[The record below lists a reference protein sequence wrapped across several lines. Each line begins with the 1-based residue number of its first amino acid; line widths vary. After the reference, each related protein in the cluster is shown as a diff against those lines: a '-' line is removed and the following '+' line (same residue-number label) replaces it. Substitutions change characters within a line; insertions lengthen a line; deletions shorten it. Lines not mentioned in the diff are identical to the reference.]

1 MVNKITA
8 ENKHETVDYG
18 KRPLNN
24 SFWKLKQNSDFTQS
38 EHREKIS
45 SLLNSIQ
52 SGFVCICSEE
62 LSDKKLIET
71 IFDKAKANIKI
82 YILVNE
88 YSTELN
94 PINGLTLIRF
104 SGLNNIGSFILSNP
118 NSNDQQG
125 LFFGGRLTEGSL
137 QLNHLSGKLNE
148 EEIKELFRHFCYHFW
163 TNAKMEILE
172 KGRQQKIEQKPMDIF
187 YDRDKFSGKDYVY
200 GTLFDF
206 VEKDIRENLSGK
218 RIVYFSQEK
227 QLPTE
232 IKAETEQN
240 LGDNKMKEFFPRD
253 VFENKKPEFTDDGV
267 SVRIN
272 FSWQNIPFFRP
283 DNAKEHNIYG
293 DWNKEKEQ
301 IEKFIS
307 HRLEDIESLKSKENS
322 LSSKIMRF
330 FLGKKNV
337 LEENR
342 KKIQRLRETD
352 FPNISKNKLED
363 ILKEINDI
371 SSEIKT
377 TDVEL
382 DKENRKAKID
392 EEIEQRNKDL
402 DTKREELTA
411 KGEEIAKKEEER
423 KETVQEF
430 CNKCHEENLT
440 EDKFPELLRKWEK
453 ESEKTKSELKKLKEP
468 AEDAAEEDKQKFSD
482 NKNLL
487 TQKEEETE
495 NKIKELKELIKTLK
509 EKKQFISKA
518 NDEKDKIDKEISHL
532 NLSIKLKETEKKN
545 IDQERS
551 SKSGSALDAFN
562 KSEKNKQNNNSK
574 AAQLEIKNLQQLPQT
589 GTLYT
594 FQNQNYLAIENWEDY
609 ENGKKEAERF
619 KAKLCAEK

>member
-1 MVNKITA
+1 MANKISA
-8 ENKHETVDYG
+8 VNKHETRNYG
-18 KRPLNN
+18 ECSLNN
-24 SFWKLKQNSDFTQS
+24 FWKLRQNSDFTQAN
-38 EHREKIS
+38 HRDKIV
-45 SLLNSIQ
+45 SLLENINN
-52 SGFVCICSEE
+52 GFVCICSEE
-62 LSDKKLIET
+62 LSDKKLIELL
-71 IFDKAKANIKI
+71 FSKAQNLKI

-88 YSTELN
+88 YSKELDL
-94 PINGLTLIRF
+94 ISGLTLIRF

-118 NSNDQQG
+118 NSNDPHG

-137 QLNHLSGKLNE
+137 QLNHLSGKLNK

-267 SVRIN
+267 SVKIN
-272 FSWQNIPFFRP
+272 FSWQNVPFFLP
-283 DNAKEHNIYG
+283 DNAKVHNIYG
-293 DWNKEKEQ
+293 DWNKEKEK
-301 IEKFIS
+301 IEKFLS
-307 HRLEDIESLKSKENS
+307 CRLEDIESLKSKENS
-322 LSSKIMRF
+322 LSSKIKRF

-337 LEENR
+337 LDKNSQ
-342 KKIQRLRETD
+342 KIKCLQKTD
-352 FPNISKNKLED
+352 FPNISKNELEN
-363 ILKEINDI
+363 ILKKINDI

-392 EEIEQRNKDL
+392 EEIEKLNKNL
-402 DTKREELTA
+402 VTKNEELA
-411 KGEEIAKKEEER
+411 AKKEEIAE
-423 KETVQEF
+423 KEKDREKTVQDF
-430 CNKCHEENLT
+430 CKKYPEENLA
-440 EDKFPELLRKWEK
+440 ENKFQEFLNKWKKEL
-453 ESEKTKSELKKLKEP
+453 ESTNKKLKELKEP
-468 AEDAAEEDKQKFSD
+468 ATDAPEEKKQQFSDDKQ
-482 NKNLL
+482 LL
-487 TQKEEETE
+487 TQKKEETE
-495 NKIKELKELIKTLK
+495 TNIKELEKLIKTLQ

-518 NDEKDKIDKEISHL
+518 EGEKTSIIKGIKSLE
-532 NLSIKLKETEKKN
+532 LSIKSKEIDKKN
-545 IDQERS
+545 IDQDQS
-551 SKSGSALDAFN
+551 PKSGSVLDAFS
-562 KSEKNKQNNNSK
+562 KSDKNKQNNNNSK

-589 GTLYT
+589 GKLYS
-594 FQNQNYLAIENWEDY
+594 FQNQPYLAIENWEDY